1 MYQHDSLFDARAFVL
16 ADDLFWAQSS
26 DWAAEIRADY
36 AAHPEVFVDPAD
48 LVWDDFDSEEVA

>member
-1 MYQHDSLFDARAFVL
+1 MMLFDDSMYI
-16 ADDLFWAQSS
+16 ADDWFWAQSQ

-36 AAHPEVFVDPAD
+36 AAHPEMFVDPAD

>member
-1 MYQHDSLFDARAFVL
+1 MYQHDSLFDAKAYV
-16 ADDLFWAQSS
+16 ADDPFWAQSA

-36 AAHPEVFVDPAD
+36 AACPEMFVDPAD